1 MYVYMSESVCECSAC
16 GGWRRRQI
24 LWSHLI
30 WLLGTN
36 SGPLEESNAFNLCS
50 IDVPSLQHSFSPLP
64 HTPHL
69 ISQHVVALRIHVLSV
84 S

>member
-36 SGPLEESNAFNLCS
+36 SGPLEESNAFNLCA
-50 IDVPSLQHSFSPLP
+50 IDVPSL
-64 HTPHL
+64 
-69 ISQHVVALRIHVLSV
+69 
-84 S
+84 